1 MGMKTHSNFVH
12 LHNHT
17 DYSLLDGVLRIDDIL
32 KKAKE
37 YKMSA
42 LAITDHGNMFGVIK
56 FYENCLKSGIKP
68 IIGCEVY
75 VAPESRFEKKSI
87 HGISE
92 ASYHLILLVKNYT
105 GYLNLMELTSIGY
118 LQGFYYRPR
127 VDKEVLARLKD
138 GLICF
143 SACLKGEIP
152 HLIIK
157 GEINKAYD
165 VAREYDSLFG
175 KGNFY
180 LEIMNQNLNDQIKV
194 NTELIKMS
202 KELNIPLVA
211 TNDCHYLERKDS
223 KAHDVLICLQ
233 TGKTINM
240 EERLK
245 FEGEEFY
252 FKSPE
257 EMFGIFA
264 DNPESIH
271 NTLDIAEKCNLELNF
286 NELHIPKYN
295 LPEGFNSLDDYLESL
310 CMEGLRK
317 RFSKATKEIEDRV
330 KLELDIIKNSKF
342 AGCFLIVWDFV
353 QFAKSKGID
362 VGTGRGS
369 AVGSLVSYLLGI
381 TNLDPLKYGL
391 FFERFL
397 NPDRITPPDIDIDF
411 RDDRRSE
418 IIDYI
423 TLKYGKENV
432 AQIITFGTIKA
443 KMAIRDVGRVL
454 EISLKDTDRIAKM
467 IPNELNITIEK
478 VLKIIPEFAE
488 EKEKNKKIAE
498 LIEIAQSVEGV
509 IRHASTHAAGI
520 VIAPDSLILHTPLY
534 KDPKEDAIITQYDMY
549 SLEKIGIL
557 KIDVLGLKTLTAIQ
571 ETIKI
576 VKKVKAIDIDIN
588 RIPLD
593 DENTF
598 KLLQSA
604 KTIGVFQLESSGM
617 RDLLKKLKPQSVNE
631 IMALNALFRPGPMQ
645 FIDEFIKRKHGE
657 IPIKYEH
664 PLMEDIL
671 KETYGIMVYQEQ
683 VMQIAVKL
691 AGLSMGQADILR
703 RAMAKKKPD
712 VMEKQREIFINGAK
726 SNGIDSR
733 KSEKIFDILAKFAEY
748 GFNKSH
754 SAAYSMIAYQTAY
767 LKANYPTEFMAALLT
782 SKIGNV
788 DEIVFYLNECR
799 RMGINVLPPD
809 INESKAFFTVIDNNT
824 IRFGLTAVKNVGLG
838 AVESIVNARKN
849 KKFESLLQF
858 CENVDLRLVNKR
870 VIESLIKCGS
880 FDFFMIKRSQFMS
893 VLDECIEKAQLIQ
906 KEKMNM
912 QASFFELND
921 FDSSKIEL
929 LDIDEYSENI
939 LLSFEKDILGLYVS
953 GHPLAQFEKKIRRF
967 TTTSIHNL
975 SEAQDGDLVAIGGII
990 SGISHKITKRG
1001 EKMAVV
1007 NLEDIEGN
1015 VEVLVF
1021 PKILNEMSNELRKD
1035 SIFIIKG
1042 RVDLS
1047 RDIPKILAEK
1057 FIPLENADDELTN
1070 SVHVKVSIIGL
1081 EDGLLEE
1088 IKNVFSKH
1096 YGNCLAFVHF
1106 FNSENAE
1113 VSVVEIQMKVKAS
1126 ENLILDME
1134 NLLGENSIW
1143 FEQ

>member
-42 LAITDHGNMFGVIK
+42 LAITDHGNMFGAIK

-92 ASYHLILLVKNYT
+92 ASYHLILLAKNYT

-138 GLICF
+138 GLICL
-143 SACLKGEIP
+143 SSCLKGEIP

-165 VAREYDSLFG
+165 IAREYESLFG
-175 KGNFY
+175 KGDFY

-202 KELNIPLVA
+202 KELNISLVA
-211 TNDCHYLERKDS
+211 TNDCHYLEKKDA

-257 EMFGIFA
+257 EMFGIFV

-310 CMEGLRK
+310 CMEGLRE

-397 NPDRITPPDIDIDF
+397 NPERITPPDIDIDF

-423 TLKYGKENV
+423 ILKYGKENV

-478 VLKIIPEFAE
+478 ALKIIPELAE

-557 KIDVLGLKTLTAIQ
+557 KIDVLGLKTLTVIQ

-703 RAMAKKKPD
+703 RAMSKKKPD
-712 VMEKQREIFINGAK
+712 VMERQREIFINGAK
-726 SNGIDSR
+726 SNGIDLR
-733 KSEKIFDILAKFAEY
+733 KAEKIFDILAKFAEY

-782 SKIGNV
+782 SEIGNV

-799 RMGINVLPPD
+799 RIGINVLPPD

-880 FDFFMIKRSQFMS
+880 FDFFLIKRSQFMS

-912 QASFFELND
+912 QASFFGLND

-929 LDIDEYSENI
+929 LDIDEYSENV

-1015 VEVLVF
+1015 VEVVVF
-1021 PKILNEMSNELRKD
+1021 PKILNEISNELRKD
-1035 SIFIIKG
+1035 SIFIVKG

-1057 FIPLENADDELTN
+1057 FIPLENADDELIN

-1143 FEQ
+1143 FV

>member
-42 LAITDHGNMFGVIK
+42 LAITDHGNMFGAIK

-478 VLKIIPEFAE
+478 ALKIIPEFAE

>member
-211 TNDCHYLERKDS
+211 TNDCHYLERKDA

-571 ETIKI
+571 ETIRI

-712 VMEKQREIFINGAK
+712 VMERQREIFINGAK

-733 KSEKIFDILAKFAEY
+733 KAEKIFDILAKFAEY

-1143 FEQ
+1143 FV